1 MEDGHIKAQV
11 CGTKIIIEQVF
22 IHDQLGTS
30 NEGVVDV
37 TNIIIQEANIVF
49 NKITSHDV
57 FVKNELW
64 NVICIK
70 EDFHP
75 RFATF
80 CKLFTNKNK

>member
-75 RFATF
+75 RFATI
-80 CKLFTNKNK
+80 LQIIYQ